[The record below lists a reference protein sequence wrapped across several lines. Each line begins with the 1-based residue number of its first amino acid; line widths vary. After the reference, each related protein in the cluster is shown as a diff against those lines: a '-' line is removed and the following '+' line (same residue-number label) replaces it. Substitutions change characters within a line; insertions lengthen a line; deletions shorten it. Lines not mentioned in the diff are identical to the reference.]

1 MIAIKKSNKNHK
13 KARQQKNC
21 QKMDKN
27 G

>member
-1 MIAIKKSNKNHK
+1 MIAIKKSNKNRK

-21 QKMDKN
+21 QKRAKK